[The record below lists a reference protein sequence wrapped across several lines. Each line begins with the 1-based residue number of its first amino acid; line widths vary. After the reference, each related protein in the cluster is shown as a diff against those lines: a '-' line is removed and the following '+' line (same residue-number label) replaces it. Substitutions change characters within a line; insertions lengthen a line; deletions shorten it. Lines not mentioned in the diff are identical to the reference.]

1 MSARHACSPLEA
13 LLVDSAFDA
22 DVYPDEPMRRHT
34 MYRIGG
40 PARFYV
46 QVGSIGA
53 LKRLVAACQEC
64 AIPWVAVGRGSQP
77 ARLRR
82 GLPGRR
88 HRPRARFPR
97 MPLRRGNLQLH
108 RGRRACRCQA
118 LCRRRSAA
126 SLSGLEFAV
135 GTPGTVGGA
144 VRMNAGT
151 REQGIADRVVSVTT
165 LSPRSGLVRREAA
178 DIQWG
183 YRSSSFAPDEVI
195 VECELA
201 VKPADPYLLRGKM
214 EAPPTPVARRRNRSR
229 FRAAAACSRI
239 PKGRLR
245 ASSSSRWGLKESALA
260 ARRYPRFTRTSS

>member
-1 MSARHACSPLEA
+1 MCARHACSPLEA

-64 AIPWVAVGRGSQP
+64 AIPWVAVGRGSNLLVCDEGF
-77 ARLRR
+77 AGVVIAL
-82 GLPGRR
+82 GRD
-88 HRPRARFPR
+88 F
-97 MPLRRGNLQLH
+97 
-108 RGRRACRCQA
+108 RACRFDEETCGFCVGAGVPLSSVVQEA
-118 LCRRRSAA
+118 FRR

-151 REQGIADRVVSVTT
+151 REQGDSLGWSR
-165 LSPRSGLVRREAA
+165 SPRYRRARGSCAA
-178 DIQWG
+178 RRRISNGVTAQARSHLT
-183 YRSSSFAPDEVI
+183 RSSSSAS
-195 VECELA
+195 
-201 VKPADPYLLRGKM
+201 LRSNPQTPICCAGRWR
-214 EAPPTPVARRRNRSR
+214 PPTPVARRRNRSR

>member
-1 MSARHACSPLEA
+1 MCARHACSPLEA

-64 AIPWVAVGRGSQP
+64 AIPWVAVGRGSN
-77 ARLRR
+77 LLVSDE
-82 GLPGRR
+82 GFPGVVI
-88 HRPRARFPR
+88 A
-97 MPLRRGNLQLH
+97 L
-108 RGRRACRCQA
+108 GRDFRACRFDEETCSFIVGAGVPLSSVVQEA
-118 LCRRRSAA
+118 FRR

-178 DIQWG
+178 EIG
-183 YRSSSFAPDEVI
+183 
-195 VECELA
+195 
-201 VKPADPYLLRGKM
+201 
-214 EAPPTPVARRRNRSR
+214 
-229 FRAAAACSRI
+229 RAHV
-239 PKGRLR
+239 
-245 ASSSSRWGLKESALA
+245 
-260 ARRYPRFTRTSS
+260 